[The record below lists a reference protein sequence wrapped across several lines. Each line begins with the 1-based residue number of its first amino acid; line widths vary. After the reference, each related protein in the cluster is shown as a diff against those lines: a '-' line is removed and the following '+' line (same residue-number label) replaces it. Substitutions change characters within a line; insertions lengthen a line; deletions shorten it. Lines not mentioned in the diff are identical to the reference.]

1 MFNKMNFIL
10 YCEIEIEFIAED
22 MVNVRIRLYL
32 AEIRREENIQG
43 TTSSI
48 QMRIVFLALVF
59 GKVGYLILIWNR
71 FATQLKLQTEDLF
84 LTH

>member
-48 QMRIVFLALVF
+48 QMKIFF
-59 GKVGYLILIWNR
+59 
-71 FATQLKLQTEDLF
+71 
-84 LTH
+84 